1 MKFQLHLFWLIVII
15 DVVIII
21 SIVTI
26 IIIIALLLLLSFLL
40 FFAVLSI
47 LFYLLLIF
55 LLFLSACRVVTYDV
69 YVSPRPYFIIILAF
83 LVSDLHYIMALL
95 MQASVLI
102 IVVYIIIVIIIFTY
116 FLSILLVSY
125 WGKIQWMNSSGMVYP
140 YQLVILDK
148 QLYLPSVFFFF
159 VSYSLMTTFEV
170 LTSSLTFII
179 WHRLLM
185 MPRKEVM

>member
-1 MKFQLHLFWLIVII
+1 MFIIDWQDKRLIGLLMKFQLHLLLLLLTWLIVII
-15 DVVIII
+15 NIVIII

-40 FFAVLSI
+40 FFVVLSI

-95 MQASVLI
+95 IQASYHCCL
-102 IVVYIIIVIIIFTY
+102 YPHRHHHFHL
-116 FLSILLVSY
+116 FLV
-125 WGKIQWMNSSGMVYP
+125 NS
-140 YQLVILDK
+140 
-148 QLYLPSVFFFF
+148 
-159 VSYSLMTTFEV
+159 
-170 LTSSLTFII
+170 TS
-179 WHRLLM
+179 
-185 MPRKEVM
+185 